1 MVVRYAR
8 DLSAPLVRCRSL
20 TSALTNPTI
29 RPDSQM
35 RTIILT
41 FFSAVLVTAGVR
53 AEFELSNGIAAIADD
68 SVITVQDV
76 RQASADSVDLY
87 RRTYFNNPEVFEQK
101 RVGALTEALEAL
113 IDRQLILRDFKD
125 LGGIIQESY
134 IDDVIKDR
142 IRDQFGDRVTLT
154 KTLQAQGLTYEMFRQ
169 REREKIITSI
179 MERKNVREAL
189 LISPAKIERHYQ
201 TNLSQFKLGDQVKLR
216 VIVLNRPQ
224 TADIDEIRKL
234 AMQIKG
240 KIDGGA
246 PFGEMASTYSEG
258 TERKQGG
265 LWGWKQD
272 SQLRKGLWEVASAL
286 STGQCS
292 RVVSMSTASD
302 GTYWVNEY
310 NSAGELLI
318 ARHFNERE
326 RDALMEEVKSV
337 DGKVAVEKVPAP
349 QVFYLMQ
356 VDEKQI
362 ARTKVLAEVRDE
374 IEKNLILQERG
385 RLQKKWIERLRAKSF
400 FRYF

>member
-1 MVVRYAR
+1 
-8 DLSAPLVRCRSL
+8 
-20 TSALTNPTI
+20 
-29 RPDSQM
+29 M
-35 RTIILT
+35 RTFIITYLLVAMVAV
-41 FFSAVLVTAGVR
+41 SAR

-101 RVGALTEALEAL
+101 RVSALTEALEAL
-113 IDRQLILRDFKD
+113 IDRQLVLRDFKN

-134 IDDVIKDR
+134 IDDIIKER

-154 KTLQAQGLTYEMFRQ
+154 KTLQAQGITYETFRQ

-201 TNLSQFKLGDQVKLR
+201 TNLNQFKLGDQVKIR

-224 TADIDEIRKL
+224 TADVDEIRKL
-234 AMQIKG
+234 AMQIKT

-246 PFGEMASTYSEG
+246 PFTDMASTYSEG

-272 SQLRKGLWEVASAL
+272 SQLRKGLWEVSSAL

-292 RVVSMSTASD
+292 RVIGMSTGSD
-302 GTYWVNEY
+302 GTYWVSEY
-310 NSAGELLI
+310 GPAGEVMI
-318 ARHFNERE
+318 ARRFNERE
-326 RDALMEEVKSV
+326 RDALVEEVKPSEANGAV
-337 DGKVAVEKVPAP
+337 DKVPSP

-362 ARTKVLAEVRDE
+362 ARTKALVEVREE
-374 IEKNLILQERG
+374 IEKDLLLQERG

>member
-1 MVVRYAR
+1 
-8 DLSAPLVRCRSL
+8 
-20 TSALTNPTI
+20 
-29 RPDSQM
+29 M
-35 RTIILT
+35 RTFILT
-41 FFSAVLVTAGVR
+41 FFSAVLVAAGVR
-53 AEFELSNGIAAIADD
+53 ADFELSNGIAAIADD

-189 LISPAKIERHYQ
+189 LISPAKIERYYQ

-234 AMQIKG
+234 AIQIKG

-246 PFGEMASTYSEG
+246 IFGEMASTYSEG

-272 SQLRKGLWEVASAL
+272 SQLRKAIRPAKNV
-286 STGQCS
+286 
-292 RVVSMSTASD
+292 
-302 GTYWVNEY
+302 
-310 NSAGELLI
+310 LL
-318 ARHFNERE
+318 
-326 RDALMEEVKSV
+326 
-337 DGKVAVEKVPAP
+337 
-349 QVFYLMQ
+349 
-356 VDEKQI
+356 
-362 ARTKVLAEVRDE
+362 
-374 IEKNLILQERG
+374 
-385 RLQKKWIERLRAKSF
+385 
-400 FRYF
+400 